1 VSFALGLDDGT
12 TGVKGLVIDG
22 RGGMVALASA
32 AHDLHS
38 PRPGWAEED
47 G

>member
-1 VSFALGLDDGT
+1 VSLALGLDVGT
-12 TGVKGLVIDG
+12 TGVKGLVIDE
-22 RGGMVALASA
+22 RGGMVTVAGA

-47 G
+47 